1 MGTALFVV
9 AVAAAYIALGG
20 ISSALAYAPTDA
32 WTVWLASGPM
42 LGLLLACRREQR
54 AAILGGAALGAAIFN
69 ALLGDLRPLDALGYA
84 AIEVL
89 AALAG
94 MYVFGWISPLPT
106 RLEQPRDLAALV
118 VGALAMSVVGAVLAA
133 AWSAAA
139 GTDTPARTFRVWTLS
154 NMVGTIVMAPLVIA
168 WAGFRVKRS
177 GGLTMTEFAA
187 GAIAAMLFFATLR
200 FLFGTGVIAHLG
212 GPGGHGPTYLPVM
225 FMALIAL
232 LWGGRGATLAA
243 LVATLLALYYTAE
256 GRGPFAR
263 SEGFLGDPELEVQGY
278 TATIA
283 LTGLLIAVLE
293 AGQRRAMLVAR
304 DWRTRFEAAIGAH
317 RLVAYEWN
325 PASGT
330 FAVTGD
336 TRPLLAIAP
345 ESIGSL
351 ADWLAHVAPDER
363 DRVATAFA
371 LRADGA
377 PAAPITYR
385 VTRPDGEVATLTD
398 EARAIRDHDGAL
410 HRITGIIHVAA

>member
-1 MGTALFVV
+1 MGTAIFVV
-9 AVAAAYIALGG
+9 AVAAVYIALGG
-20 ISSALAYAPTDA
+20 VSSALAYTPSDA
-32 WTVWLASGPM
+32 WTVWLASGTM
-42 LGLLLACRREQR
+42 LGLLLACRRERR
-54 AAILGGAALGAAIFN
+54 AAILGGAALGAALFSV
-69 ALLGDLRPLDALGYA
+69 LLDDVRPLDALGYA

-89 AALAG
+89 AAFAG
-94 MYVFGWISPLPT
+94 LYVFGWISPLPT
-106 RLEQPRDLAALV
+106 RLERPRDLAALV

-133 AWSAAA
+133 AWSAGA
-139 GTDTPARTFRVWTLS
+139 GTDLPARTFRVWTLS

-187 GAIAAMLFFATLR
+187 GAVVAVLFFATLR
-200 FLFGTGVIAHLG
+200 FLFGAGVVTHPA
-212 GPGGHGPTYLPVM
+212 GHGPTYLPVM

-243 LVATLLALYYTAE
+243 LLATLLALYYTAE

-263 SEGFLGDPELEVQGY
+263 SDEFLGDPELEVQGY
-278 TATIA
+278 TATMA

-317 RLVAYEWN
+317 RLVAYEWD
-325 PASGT
+325 PASGS

-345 ESIGSL
+345 ETIGSL

-371 LRADGA
+371 LRADGG

-385 VTRPDGEVATLTD
+385 VKRPDGEVATLTD
-398 EARAIRDHDGAL
+398 EASAIRDHDGAL